1 MMTID
6 EMKQRKTDLGYT
18 NRQLSALSGVPE
30 GTVNKILSGA
40 TRSPGYTALLALEKV
55 LAPQEGE
62 QLHESQPLYR
72 TDAAADIA
80 HKKPGEFTLEDYLI
94 ISKDRKCELIDGV
107 IYDMAS
113 PSVVHQR
120 IVSKLIYY
128 FESFIESNHGSCKVM
143 PSMDTQLD
151 RDNKTVVEPDL
162 VVYCGDEEFGPRIVG
177 APDLAVEVIS
187 KSSKSRDMSLKV
199 YKYMN
204 AGVREY
210 WVIDP
215 FLERV
220 LVYINGEDMS
230 LNVYT
235 FEDKVPV
242 SIYEG
247 RMEVDLSA
255 MSAALGLH
263 PQDMA

>member
-1 MMTID
+1 MTID
-6 EMKQRKTDLGYT
+6 EMKQRKAELRYT

-55 LAPQEGE
+55 LAPDENAL
-62 QLHESQPLYR
+62 LHEEQPLYQAD
-72 TDAAADIA
+72 TAADIA

-94 ISKDRKCELIDGV
+94 ISEDRKCELIDGV

-113 PSVVHQR
+113 PSIIHQR
-120 IVSKLIYY
+120 IISKLIYY
-128 FESFIESNHGSCKVM
+128 FETFIEANHGRCKVM

-162 VVYCGDEEFGPRIVG
+162 LVYCGDEEFGPRIVG
-177 APDLAVEVIS
+177 APDLAVEVVS

-199 YKYMN
+199 YKYMH

-210 WVIDP
+210 WIIDP

-220 LVYINGEDMS
+220 LVYQNDEEMS
-230 LNVYT
+230 LSFYT
-235 FEDKVPV
+235 FEDRIPV
-242 SIYEG
+242 GIYDG
-247 RMEVDLSA
+247 RMEVDLAA

-263 PQDMA
+263 PQDRS